1 MFCVQCDK
9 EVPVNA
15 LFCGNCGHDLSY
27 QVGGHAAPTRVGQQ
41 AKAAADR
48 IDQGGSRV
56 PDSDS
61 SVEKI
66 SVPKRPIIVTIACLI
81 TAIGLL
87 MSGGQAQDMLDSG
100 AGAQRPWLIPFLI
113 GSITITSISIV
124 GYAMMRR
131 WGVYVYSLGF
141 IAIHVFLY
149 TKGLFAFN
157 LGMIGPLILIAIG
170 LIYFRRMT

>member
-1 MFCVQCDK
+1 
-9 EVPVNA
+9 
-15 LFCGNCGHDLSY
+15 
-27 QVGGHAAPTRVGQQ
+27 
-41 AKAAADR
+41 
-48 IDQGGSRV
+48 
-56 PDSDS
+56 
-61 SVEKI
+61 
-66 SVPKRPIIVTIACLI
+66 
-81 TAIGLL
+81 